1 MIRKIIAIGG
11 GEISKGETLTI
22 DKRII
27 ELSGK
32 PHPKVL
38 FIPTASSDNEAYC
51 QKFSKYYGEKLGG
64 KVSTLLLYSNP
75 KTISKKEIENKIL
88 NTDIIYVGGGNTLK
102 MMKLWRRLGIDKLLE
117 KAWKRGIVLCGISA
131 GAICWF
137 ESGHS
142 DSMSFYNSKKW
153 DYVKVRGLGFVKGIM
168 CPHYNS
174 GTNGVPRERKFQEMI
189 KKTGGTGIAIDEGCA
204 VEFTDKSYKII
215 SNKPKLGAY
224 EIRRNEGKVI
234 EGRMRNHT

>member
-11 GEISKGETLTI
+11 GEISKGETLTV

-27 ELSGK
+27 ELSRK

-38 FIPTASSDNEAYC
+38 FIPTASSDNKTYC
-51 QKFSKYYGEKLGG
+51 QKFSEYYGEKLGC
-64 KVSTLLLYSNP
+64 KVSTLLLYSSP
-75 KTISKKEIENKIL
+75 RTISKKEIENKIL

-102 MMKLWRRLGIDKLLE
+102 MMKLWRKLGIDKLLE
-117 KAWKRGIVLCGISA
+117 KAWKRGIVLSGMSA

-137 ESGHS
+137 EGGHS

-153 DYVKVRGLGFVKGIM
+153 NYIKVRGLGFLKGTL

-174 GTNGVPRERKFQEMI
+174 GTNGIPRAKKFQEMI
-189 KKTGGTGIAIDEGCA
+189 AKRGGTGIAIDNSCA
-204 VEFTDKSYKII
+204 IEFIDDSFKVI
-215 SNKPKLGAY
+215 SVKPKHSAY
-224 EIRRNEGKVI
+224 RISKRKGRVISKEIGK
-234 EGRMRNHT
+234 